1 MESSQKRYENLES
14 LLDEVDENHL
24 PDIVLQLLSEGK
36 DVGKSYVID
45 AIRVLERKGN
55 FKKAGLIA
63 ERAGLYEIA
72 SRAYQKA
79 NRKEDAERVKRLL
92 YSKI

>member
-1 MESSQKRYENLES
+1 MGSTTKRYENLES
-14 LLDEVDENHL
+14 LLDEVDEKHL

-45 AIRVLERKGN
+45 AIRVLERERN
-55 FKKAGLIA
+55 FKKAGIIA

-79 NRKEDAERVKRLL
+79 NRKEDVERVRKLL